1 MCFCLVYFVA
11 FALSFVFCFCGFFFN
26 YYYSLATI
34 SLSPFVAFCFVFTL
48 NFRCLFC
55 ISPLRRYVRKR
66 PRPSRPGAAPRG
78 SPGSVRAPG
87 TAPHAGTQR
96 APHPRRYR
104 GGGVSEATTSAI
116 ITITIITIK
125 CNGESRVRS
134 VGVFGGA
141 ARNAV
146 LLFGFFLVVVA
157 AAVGLFFFFAVR
169 KRGFVPEP
177 SRGKKCLSPLGLL
190 GPELRARQN
199 RASAGGNFANPGV
212 ITAGPH

>member
-1 MCFCLVYFVA
+1 M
-11 FALSFVFCFCGFFFN
+11 FCFYFK
-26 YYYSLATI
+26 L
-34 SLSPFVAFCFVFTL
+34 SLSVL
-48 NFRCLFC
+48 HL
-55 ISPLRRYVRKR
+55 SPSALRSEAAAAV
-66 PRPSRPGAAPRG
+66 APRG
-78 SPGSVRAPG
+78 GSAGFSRLRASPGHSPARG
-87 TAPHAGTQR
+87 HTTRTAPPALS
-96 APHPRRYR
+96 

-157 AAVGLFFFFAVR
+157 AAVGLVFFFAVR